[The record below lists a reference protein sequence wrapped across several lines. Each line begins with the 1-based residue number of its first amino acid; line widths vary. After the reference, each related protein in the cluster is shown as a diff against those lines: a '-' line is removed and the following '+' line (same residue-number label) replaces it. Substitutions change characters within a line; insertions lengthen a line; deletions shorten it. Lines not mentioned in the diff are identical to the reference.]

1 MASDVLTY
9 TLEGNLAIVRMD
21 DGKANALSEA
31 MIDGLLDAL
40 ARAEKEASAMVLV
53 GRPDRFCAGFDLR
66 VMMSSPDAAKALLTR
81 GSELLMKLYG
91 AKVPLVIAC
100 TGHALA
106 GGALVLLTG
115 DVRIGAEGAY
125 RIGLNEPHREDRADP
140 GDPPRPHLRSDSG
153 GEDRLPRCH
162 GRRGRRA
169 RSGQGRSHAARRA
182 RATGFRGHEGS
193 PPQQDDRPY
202 RSDPRGRHEEP
213 HDADGLVAATRW
225 NHERPNPRSTEN
237 SWRQE
242 RVFHSLTAVALFLA
256 EVRFADH
263 IEQRVELAYIAHS
276 ERCALLLDGE
286 GICRWVVPKVG
297 DDDEMIV
304 AARRC
309 VGAQFVATLDP
320 DAPGLMGHEP
330 RAGTNLLFAL
340 VKDGRVAL
348 VRFGPVQS
356 FEELDA
362 PREAH
367 TSEPATAS
375 APAAE
380 PPTKSEPSEPSV
392 EPEAAAT
399 PAALPVAA
407 ESEPMPPTRV
417 DVPELDDVI
426 ASFSRDSS
434 VDVRALDEEEA
445 SSLDALA
452 EALPLPASQSPIAV
466 PEPGK
471 GPDDSQLGI
480 VTNAFKR
487 DSMAAMFEEID
498 LEIDTGSFARVE
510 VTSDP
515 FMAETERTPMRSSGF

>member
-1 MASDVLTY
+1 
-9 TLEGNLAIVRMD
+9 
-21 DGKANALSEA
+21 
-31 MIDGLLDAL
+31 
-40 ARAEKEASAMVLV
+40 
-53 GRPDRFCAGFDLR
+53 
-66 VMMSSPDAAKALLTR
+66 
-81 GSELLMKLYG
+81 
-91 AKVPLVIAC
+91 
-100 TGHALA
+100 
-106 GGALVLLTG
+106 
-115 DVRIGAEGAY
+115 
-125 RIGLNEPHREDRADP
+125 
-140 GDPPRPHLRSDSG
+140 
-153 GEDRLPRCH
+153 
-162 GRRGRRA
+162 
-169 RSGQGRSHAARRA
+169 
-182 RATGFRGHEGS
+182 
-193 PPQQDDRPY
+193 
-202 RSDPRGRHEEP
+202 
-213 HDADGLVAATRW
+213 
-225 NHERPNPRSTEN
+225 
-237 SWRQE
+237 
-242 RVFHSLTAVALFLA
+242 
-256 EVRFADH
+256 VRFADH
-263 IEQRVELAYIAHS
+263 IERRVELAYIAHS

-375 APAAE
+375 APAAAE
-380 PPTKSEPSEPSV
+380 PPTKSEPAITPPKSAEPSV
-392 EPEAAAT
+392 EPE
-399 PAALPVAA
+399 VAA
-407 ESEPMPPTRV
+407 ESEPLPPTRV

-434 VDVRALDEEEA
+434 VEVRALDEEEA
-445 SSLDALA
+445 SDLDALA
-452 EALPLPASQSPIAV
+452 EALPLPASQSTIAV

-487 DSMAAMFEEID
+487 DPMASMFEGID
-498 LEIDTGSFARVE
+498 LELDTGSFARVE

-515 FMAETERTPMRSSGF
+515 FMAETERTPMRPSGFMLRGAEGRSNVAESNDDETRRFSRASGETPFVEAARRGMLPRR